1 MSDGTVGHLRVGQA
15 SNASDFRPLVAP
27 AAALP
32 QVQCQTFSMSDIER
46 SWRGKMASQGHFAPS
61 QGRDSGFAA
70 ASVIVITRRASV
82 LPPGPRAEPWQAP
95 NRPGRRQ
102 ICTHIYDGGTSMRLL
117 RDFSSHS
124 TFHGK
129 PSPRLDRLGVR
140 WLSGSEPFTE
150 THRRHC
156 VTVSCRNNVK
166 V

>member
-82 LPPGPRAEPWQAP
+82 LPPVQGRS
-95 NRPGRRQ
+95 PGKRR
-102 ICTHIYDGGTSMRLL
+102 TARVGGR
-117 RDFSSHS
+117 FVH
-124 TFHGK
+124 TFTM
-129 PSPRLDRLGVR
+129 GVQVCVSCEIFH
-140 WLSGSEPFTE
+140 LTAHFTAN
-150 THRRHC
+150 HRRA
-156 VTVSCRNNVK
+156 
-166 V
+166 

>member
-46 SWRGKMASQGHFAPS
+46 SWRGSKMASQGHFAPS

-82 LPPGPRAEPWQAP
+82 LPPVQGRS
-95 NRPGRRQ
+95 PGKRR
-102 ICTHIYDGGTSMRLL
+102 TARVGGR
-117 RDFSSHS
+117 FVH
-124 TFHGK
+124 TFTM
-129 PSPRLDRLGVR
+129 GVQVCVSCEIFH
-140 WLSGSEPFTE
+140 LTAHFTAN
-150 THRRHC
+150 HRRA
-156 VTVSCRNNVK
+156 
-166 V
+166 

>member
-46 SWRGKMASQGHFAPS
+46 SWRAKMASQGHFAPS

-82 LPPGPRAEPWQAP
+82 LPPVQGRS
-95 NRPGRRQ
+95 PGKRR
-102 ICTHIYDGGTSMRLL
+102 TARVGGR
-117 RDFSSHS
+117 FVH
-124 TFHGK
+124 TFTM
-129 PSPRLDRLGVR
+129 GVQVCVSCEIFH
-140 WLSGSEPFTE
+140 LTAHFTAN
-150 THRRHC
+150 HRRA
-156 VTVSCRNNVK
+156 
-166 V
+166 